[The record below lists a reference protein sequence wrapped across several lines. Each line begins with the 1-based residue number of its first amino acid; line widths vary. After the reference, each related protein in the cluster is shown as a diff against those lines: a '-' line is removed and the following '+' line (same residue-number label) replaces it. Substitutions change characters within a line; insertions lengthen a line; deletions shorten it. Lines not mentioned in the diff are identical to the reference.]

1 MPEREVRDPE
11 KVTVSIEK
19 LATTGEGIARS
30 PLGTGFVAGALAG
43 EEVEAAVE
51 QVHKKIWK
59 GRVTKVLA
67 PSPERSAGPH
77 ARCAGCD
84 WGFFA
89 DEGAHRAKRA
99 LFLETMRRRGLLK
112 SDRFDDLPLTP
123 SPAGY
128 RLRARFHVAGTGRDT
143 ALGYYVPRTHR
154 VESAEI
160 CEALSQ
166 AMRTL
171 LPRLRETLASGSVPV
186 SEISMVEDQN
196 ARRRVAQIRLAQ
208 DAGRESARSFLEGV
222 RDVFEGS
229 AIVGPRGAYLAA
241 SGPPLLW
248 ISINGRDYPL
258 ATEAFFQANRFLA
271 GTLALDVAEQAGAR
285 TGLAL
290 DAFGGV
296 GLFAGALLDLG
307 LRVISVESSKTAT
320 DLANRAKRRWD
331 IRDDSWTI
339 IPSTVKRWIQFE
351 RQDLDVAVLDPPRA
365 GLGVDLAAAL
375 AERVRERIL
384 YVSCEPATL
393 ARDLAAFAERN
404 WHVTKARL
412 YDFFAFTHRVEA
424 LVTLER
430 GRA

>member
-1 MPEREVRDPE
+1 MPRREVHDRE
-11 KVTVSIEK
+11 TVTVSIEK

-30 PLGTGFVAGALAG
+30 PLGTGFIAGALGG

-51 QVHKKIWK
+51 QVHRKIWK
-59 GRVTKVLA
+59 GRVTKVLS
-67 PSPERSAGPH
+67 PSPERRAGPH

-99 LFLETMRRRGLLK
+99 LFLETMRRRGLLE
-112 SDRFDDLPLTP
+112 SDQFDDLTLTP

-154 VESAEI
+154 VESAES
-160 CEALSQ
+160 CEALSEE
-166 AMRTL
+166 MRTF
-171 LPRLRETLASGSVPV
+171 LPRLREKLASGSMPV
-186 SEISMVEDQN
+186 SEISIVEDQN
-196 ARRRVAQIRLAQ
+196 ARRRIAQIRLAQ
-208 DAGRESARSFLEGV
+208 DVGRESARSFLEGIQ
-222 RDVFEGS
+222 DIFEGA
-229 AIVGPRGAYLAA
+229 AIVGPRGTHLAA
-241 SGPPLLW
+241 AGAQLLW
-248 ISINGRDYPL
+248 ISISGRDYPL
-258 ATEAFFQANRFLA
+258 APEAFFQANRFLA
-271 GTLALDVAEQAGAR
+271 GNLALDVAEQVR
-285 TGLAL
+285 TRGGLAL

-307 LRVISVESSKTAT
+307 LRVISVESSKTAA

-331 IRDDSWTI
+331 ILDDSWKI
-339 IPSTVKRWIQFE
+339 VPSTMKRWSHFE
-351 RQDLDVAVLDPPRA
+351 RRELDVAVLDPPRA

-375 AERVRERIL
+375 ADRVRERIL

-393 ARDLAAFAERN
+393 ARDLAAFAERD

-430 GRA
+430 RRS